1 MKTTRKHQD
10 VMDKSLK
17 KYLALAFIPAWVLFL
32 FPLVGEK
39 ILPGSGQRIALIA
52 WGLAMWMPGAGA
64 LLAVSGTDHS
74 PFKKL
79 NLHRLG
85 GKKYYFWAWLI
96 PLILVVI
103 TGVLTWVFKLG
114 VFDRELPLIQ
124 EMIQQLPEGSG
135 ISPRTLLVVQLAAS
149 LTLAPLFNTLFALGE
164 ELGWRGYLLPK
175 LLPLGEKKAL
185 VISGVVWGVWH
196 APVIL
201 QGHNYPQ
208 SPRLGAGM
216 MVIFTLLL
224 GIFLGWLYLKTKS
237 PWAPA
242 LAHGT
247 INAVAS
253 LPLLFLGQVNITWG
267 GTLASAVGWIPLLA
281 LALFLYGIGEM
292 PAGKKE
298 ERFT

>member
-1 MKTTRKHQD
+1 METKLKPQD
-10 VMDKSLK
+10 VIDKSLK

-32 FPLVGEK
+32 SPLVGDK

-52 WGLAMWMPGAGA
+52 WGLAMWMPGTGA
-64 LLAVSGTDHS
+64 LLAVSRTDHS

-79 NLHRLG
+79 NLHHLG
-85 GKKYYFWAWLI
+85 KKKYYFWAWLI
-96 PLILVVI
+96 PLILVVF

-114 VFDRELPLIQ
+114 AFDWELPLIQ
-124 EMIQQLPEGSG
+124 EMINQLPEGSK

-175 LLPLGEKKAL
+175 LLPLGENKAL
-185 VISGVVWGVWH
+185 LISGIVWGVWH

-201 QGHNYPQ
+201 QGHNYPHN
-208 SPRLGAGM
+208 PLLGAGM
-216 MVIFTLLL
+216 MVVFTFLL
-224 GIFLGWLYLKTKS
+224 GIFLSWLYLKTES

-247 INAVAS
+247 INAAAS
-253 LPLLFLGQVNITWG
+253 LPLLFLDQVNITWG
-267 GTLASAVGWIPLLA
+267 GTLASAVGWTPLLA
-281 LALFLYGIGEM
+281 LAMILYGIGEM
-292 PAGKKE
+292 PAWNKE